1 MEIRRRLSTLARQI
15 EVTRAST
22 EVEEAHV
29 GLTRA
34 LFNSFRVT
42 YLAVSAGL
50 DPQRDASHLF
60 TLLVTDIGLPLLM
73 HGGQPVPINGPFL
86 AELFWSAGV
95 ELQPGQTL
103 LLEPEIAKAA
113 AEEALGGVALEQ
125 ALADRERA
133 QRRAAIEEALAL
145 PAQSDLDALAA
156 LETRRNLLWDRK
168 IELVAAALVADEYL
182 ERALAH
188 SAPGPVDPEQEAA

>member
-1 MEIRRRLSTLARQI
+1 MEIRRLLATLARQI
-15 EVTRAST
+15 EVTRASA
-22 EVEEAHV
+22 EVEEARV

-34 LFNSFRVT
+34 LFHSLRVT
-42 YLAVSAGL
+42 YLALSTGL
-50 DPQRDASHLF
+50 DPRKAGPPLF
-60 TLLVTDIGLPLLM
+60 TLLVTDTGLPLLM
-73 HGGQPVPINGPFL
+73 QGGRPVPVNSPFL

-95 ELQPGQTL
+95 ELQPGQTFL
-103 LLEPEIAKAA
+103 IEPEIAKAA

-133 QRRAAIEEALAL
+133 QRRAAIEEALTL
-145 PAQSDLDALAA
+145 PAQSELDALAA

-168 IELVAAALVADEYL
+168 IELVAATLVADEYL
-182 ERALAH
+182 ERARAH